1 MPMPNCGRKAQS
13 SSSSLPQLLS
23 PQTVMVNVGV
33 TSVVVAIVARPRGC
47 APTPAIVV
55 APFRGVGVVRLAV
68 ELLVDA
74 GGHDG
79 VHRVE
84 CRTG

>member
-1 MPMPNCGRKAQS
+1 MTMTLTVVVVMVAVVVVVTTP
-13 SSSSLPQLLS
+13 
-23 PQTVMVNVGV
+23 VMVNVEV

-55 APFRGVGVVRLAV
+55 APLRGVGVVRLAV